1 MLLSQNN
8 IFLLHAVFSC
18 SVSHR
23 FGAVLKVDAR
33 LSEHKLQISFEL
45 IEREPIARLNSLGA
59 TDINANLGASE
70 FMVKNIT
77 FYRMPSVKL
86 VLNSLVL
93 WSTYNY
99 IFLWS
104 LVHIWM
110 YSENSVIRSFSILN
124 IFQCLRYKWLREK
137 N

>member
-33 LSEHKLQISFEL
+33 LSEYKLQISFEL

-59 TDINANLGASE
+59 TDINANLGAPE

-99 IFLWS
+99 IVFFMVLGPYMD
-104 LVHIWM
+104 V
-110 YSENSVIRSFSILN
+110 FSKLGQ
-124 IFQCLRYKWLREK
+124 FTS
-137 N
+137 

>member
-1 MLLSQNN
+1 MQYSAALW
-8 IFLLHAVFSC
+8 VTDW
-18 SVSHR
+18 VS
-23 FGAVLKVDAR
+23 VLKVDAR

-70 FMVKNIT
+70 FMVKNII

-93 WSTYNY
+93 CCTYNFIGFFMVRGPY
-99 IFLWS
+99 IDL
-104 LVHIWM
+104 
-110 YSENSVIRSFSILN
+110 FSKLGQ
-124 IFQCLRYKWLREK
+124 FT
-137 N
+137 

>member
-1 MLLSQNN
+1 MLLSQNT

-59 TDINANLGASE
+59 TDINANLGAPE

-99 IFLWS
+99 IVFFMVLGPYMD
-104 LVHIWM
+104 V
-110 YSENSVIRSFSILN
+110 FSKLGQ
-124 IFQCLRYKWLREK
+124 FTS
-137 N
+137 

>member
-1 MLLSQNN
+1 M
-8 IFLLHAVFSC
+8 
-18 SVSHR
+18 R

-59 TDINANLGASE
+59 TDINANLGAPE

-86 VLNSLVL
+86 VLNSFGPPTTTLFL
-93 WSTYNY
+93 YGPWSIYGY
-99 IFLWS
+99 I
-104 LVHIWM
+104 
-110 YSENSVIRSFSILN
+110 
-124 IFQCLRYKWLREK
+124 Q
-137 N
+137 

>member
-1 MLLSQNN
+1 M
-8 IFLLHAVFSC
+8 
-18 SVSHR
+18 R

-33 LSEHKLQISFEL
+33 LSEYKLQISFEL
-45 IEREPIARLNSLGA
+45 IERKPIARLNSLGA
-59 TDINANLGASE
+59 TDINANLGAPE

-110 YSENSVIRSFSILN
+110 YSVNSASLPLSNKKF
-124 IFQCLRYKWLREK
+124 F
-137 N
+137 

>member
-1 MLLSQNN
+1 MLLSQNS

-59 TDINANLGASE
+59 TDINANLGATE
-70 FMVKNIT
+70 FMVKNFT

-86 VLNSLVL
+86 VLNSFGPPTTTLFL
-93 WSTYNY
+93 YGPWSIYGY
-99 IFLWS
+99 I
-104 LVHIWM
+104 
-110 YSENSVIRSFSILN
+110 
-124 IFQCLRYKWLREK
+124 Q
-137 N
+137 